1 MTDKSRLS
9 EPEVFVL
16 ADHALND
23 VVSQIRDDQWAMEM
37 PPNFATRRTDKRP
50 TLREITSY
58 HAYDDAWVPDMLA
71 GKTMAEAGVDK
82 FKGDLLGE
90 QPKLRF
96 AEIVARACAAVTGLD
111 DLDRT
116 VHLSFGEFPARA
128 YLWQT
133 NMFRGLRAH
142 DIAKVIGIHFEL
154 PEALVQGI
162 WDEISP
168 HAEEWRAIG
177 GFSAAVAGAGGGPLL
192 RRPPRASRPAPHAPV
207 PPAPHTKGL

>member
-1 MTDKSRLS
+1 MSEKSRLS

-23 VVSQIRDDQWAMEM
+23 VVAQIRDDQWAMEM
-37 PPNFATRRTDKRP
+37 PPTFATRRTDRRL
-50 TLREITSY
+50 TLREIVNY
-58 HAYDDAWVPDMLA
+58 HAYDDSWVPDMLA

-96 AEIVARACAAVTGLD
+96 AEIVAKACAAVTGLD

-177 GFSAAVAGAGGGPLL
+177 VFPAAVPVPDDAPLL
-192 RRPPRASRPAPHAPV
+192 DRLL
-207 PPAPHTKGL
+207 GLTGRDPEAL